1 MVMAGGVVRYTGGAV
16 YVMGA
21 GAACGTVK
29 VVWAGIA
36 YTAAELPPVVEIGA
50 ACTEDAGAA

>member
-1 MVMAGGVVRYTGGAV
+1 MAAGAVTYTGGAV

-21 GAACGTVK
+21 GATCGTVK

-36 YTAAELPPVVEIGA
+36 YMAAELPPTVEIGA